1 MPLRV
6 SAILL
11 AAGSSKRMGQ
21 PKQLLPLG
29 NKPVIRHCLDN
40 LVAAGI
46 KDIVVVL
53 SQRESEILNSMKD
66 LPVQI
71 VFNENPESEMA
82 ESVRI
87 GLRTLTDFSTG
98 VLVHLSDHPLV
109 SAKTLKSIVQC
120 HLEIPDKI
128 IIPQYKGKRGHPSL
142 FPKPVID
149 EIFVGLT
156 LRDIIKRD
164 SSRIKFLD
172 VDDEGVILDMD
183 TKEDYEKIPKKI
195 GTR

>member
-11 AAGSSKRMGQ
+11 AAGQ

-29 NKPVIRHCLDN
+29 NKPVIRHCLAN

>member
-29 NKPVIRHCLDN
+29 NKTVIRHCFDN

-46 KDIVVVL
+46 KNVVVVIC
-53 SQRESEILNSMKD
+53 RGGSEILDSMKD

-87 GLRTLTDFSTG
+87 GLRALTQSFSG
-98 VLVHLSDHPLV
+98 VLIHLSDHPLV
-109 SAKTLKSIVQC
+109 SAATLKSIVQC
-120 HLEIPDKI
+120 HLETPDKI
-128 IIPQYKGKRGHPSL
+128 IIPLYKGKKGHPSF

-149 EIFVGLT
+149 EVFVGLN
-156 LRDIIKRD
+156 LRDIINKD
-164 SSRIKFLD
+164 SSRIRFLD

-183 TKEDYEKIPKKI
+183 TKEDYERILKKI
-195 GTR
+195 GS

>member
-11 AAGSSKRMGQ
+11 AAGQ

>member
-1 MPLRV
+1 
-6 SAILL
+6 
-11 AAGSSKRMGQ
+11 MGQ

-29 NKPVIRHCLDN
+29 NKLVIRHCLDN

-53 SQRESEILNSMKD
+53 SQRESETLNSMKD

-164 SSRIKFLD
+164 SRRIKFLD

>member
-1 MPLRV
+1 
-6 SAILL
+6 
-11 AAGSSKRMGQ
+11 MGQ

-46 KDIVVVL
+46 KDIVVAL
-53 SQRESEILNSMKD
+53 SQRESQILNSMKD
-66 LPVQI
+66 LPVWI

-87 GLRTLTDFSTG
+87 GLRTLTDSSAG
-98 VLVHLSDHPLV
+98 VLVHLPDHPLV
-109 SAKTLKSIVQC
+109 SAGTLKSIVQC
-120 HLEIPDKI
+120 YLETPDKI
-128 IIPQYKGKRGHPSL
+128 IVPLYKGKKGHPSL

-164 SSRIKFLD
+164 SSRIKFLN
-172 VDDEGVILDMD
+172 VDDEGVILDID
-183 TKEDYEKIPKKI
+183 TKKDYDEILKKI

>member
-1 MPLRV
+1 
-6 SAILL
+6 
-11 AAGSSKRMGQ
+11 MGQ

-29 NKPVIRHCLDN
+29 NKTVIRHCLDN

-87 GLRTLTDFSTG
+87 GLRTLTDSSAG

-109 SAKTLKSIVQC
+109 SAGTLKSIVQYY
-120 HLEIPDKI
+120 LETPDKI
-128 IIPQYKGKRGHPSL
+128 IIPLYKGKKGHPGL

-149 EIFVGLT
+149 EVFEWPT
-156 LRDIIKRD
+156 LRDIINRD

-183 TKEDYEKIPKKI
+183 TKEDYERILKKI
-195 GTR
+195 GLI